1 MSGYLGM
8 SKPVTR
14 KLLVQVTRTNT
25 TIRLTWE
32 MIPTAGEKEFRAPS
46 SSTPVELFKGQALWG
61 RGCVMPHVKTAPLNL
76 TPRVILTQTTCP
88 LLPRRMIPAPYK
100 SRSLSS
106 LDTSRPSPLPFC
118 VILHPNHSD
127 FQEVTEYVG
136 GDATTGAPQTNNT
149 R

>member
-1 MSGYLGM
+1 MSGYRGM

-14 KLLVQVTRTNT
+14 ELLLQVTRTNT
-25 TIRLTWE
+25 TIRL
-32 MIPTAGEKEFRAPS
+32 TAGEKEFRAPS
-46 SSTPVELFKGQALWG
+46 SSTRVELCKGQALWG
-61 RGCVMPHVKTAPLNL
+61 QRMRHAARENCAFESHPQGHPDANDLS
-76 TPRVILTQTTCP
+76 